1 MTKAQIKQLQM
12 AATYLQDNNTE
23 VFLRL
28 VQAMLRAAMT
38 DKQIAAIKEAAFDLQ
53 FSNVFVKT
61 S

>member
-1 MTKAQIKQLQM
+1 
-12 AATYLQDNNTE
+12 
-23 VFLRL
+23 
-28 VQAMLRAAMT
+28 MLRAAMT